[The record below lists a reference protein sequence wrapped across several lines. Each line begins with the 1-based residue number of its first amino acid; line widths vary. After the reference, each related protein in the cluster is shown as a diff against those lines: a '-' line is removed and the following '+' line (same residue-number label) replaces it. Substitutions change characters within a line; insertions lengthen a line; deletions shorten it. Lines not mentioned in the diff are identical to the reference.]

1 MSAYHA
7 PLKEVR
13 FVLHE
18 LAGSRRPEAPRRR
31 EGVDRLD
38 QVGLALPV
46 VPDDEVQARVQLHPA
61 ARQVSETL
69 GRERK
74 NLHAADYILIGITT

>member
-1 MSAYHA
+1 M
-7 PLKEVR
+7 
-13 FVLHE
+13 
-18 LAGSRRPEAPRRR
+18 LARLGQVARPERRPARDES
-31 EGVDRLD
+31 ERLE

-74 NLHAADYILIGITT
+74 NLHADDYILIGITT